1 MRTIPQ
7 RDRKKAEGQRRAIAE
22 HEAKKARF
30 IRPEEKATAQKTIKN
45 AQKHL
50 DRLKKRK

>member
-1 MRTIPQ
+1 MPQ

-22 HEAKKARF
+22 HEAKKARYP
-30 IRPEEKATAQKTIKN
+30 RPEEKATAQKTINN

-50 DRLKKRK
+50 DKLTKRK